1 MMQQIAHAAQQ
12 QMHQHHMIQQQ
23 IVPHGLVAGSPILT
37 FPFTNTHN
45 HAQGLS
51 PPITMHTLPQVGL
64 PSLTQLQRVMLSQD
78 GHGGVPLFGA
88 GMMNGMMNCGAYG
101 TWPGAISPAV
111 FPGAVPMHSA
121 GMMQVPE
128 MSAAAAASFPV
139 ANGSEVASQAG
150 ATSGFSTF
158 LMDKARLPAA
168 KTERLESSS
177 SRPYFLQPNHAQQQ
191 HRHEQERQQQQP
203 LTTATAQIS
212 SPQTGIPTAFRRIQ
226 GGLGKTGQ
234 QIILTKSGGDIPSY
248 GPTSSPQALDQEAP
262 SSSSSSPT
270 ASLSSSTASQSDSTT
285 SV

>member
-1 MMQQIAHAAQQ
+1 MMQQMAHAAQQ
-12 QMHQHHMIQQQ
+12 QIHQHHMMQQQ

-51 PPITMHTLPQVGL
+51 PPITMPTLPQVGL
-64 PSLTQLQRVMLSQD
+64 PSLTQLQRVMLPQ
-78 GHGGVPLFGA
+78 GGYGGVPLFGA
-88 GMMNGMMNCGAYG
+88 GMMNSGAYG
-101 TWPGAISPAV
+101 TWPGAIGPAV
-111 FPGAVPMHSA
+111 FPGTVPMHSA
-121 GMMQVPE
+121 GMMQVPG
-128 MSAAAAASFPV
+128 MGAAAAASFPV

-150 ATSGFSTF
+150 ATSGFATF

-177 SRPYFLQPNHAQQQ
+177 SRPYYKQPNHAQQQ

-203 LTTATAQIS
+203 LTTAPAQIS
-212 SPQTGIPTAFRRIQ
+212 SPQTGLPTAFRRIQ

-234 QIILTKSGGDIPSY
+234 QSMLNKSGVEIPSY

-262 SSSSSSPT
+262 STSSSSPT
-270 ASLSSSTASQSDSTT
+270 ASLSSSTASQSDSTA